1 MTLPSMTE
9 SSWYSIGEAAEV
21 LGVTPKALRH
31 WEELGLIEPAR
42 TWSGYRA
49 YTEADLERGAA
60 IALYREVGVP
70 LAQIGGL
77 LEASEHALI
86 DALWHHRDALV
97 AKRDALDRQLDAVM
111 TLIDQTKK
119 GSVDMDAMKRY
130 LGEEMPAYQEEAEQ
144 RWGDTAEWAQSQER
158 LAGMG
163 EEDFAR
169 LQREQEEF
177 AADLVAACDGGVAAG
192 SEEAAALVQRH
203 REMIGQWYEATPA
216 RQLILARMYV
226 ADERFHEAYAGA
238 QEYLLE
244 LVEAQAAA
252 EGVDTAN
259 PQWEG

>member
-1 MTLPSMTE
+1 MTLLHMTE
-9 SSWYSIGEAAEV
+9 SSWYSIGEAAEA
-21 LGVTPKALRH
+21 LGVTAKALRH

-42 TWSGYRA
+42 TWSDYRA
-49 YTEADLERGAA
+49 YSEADLERGAA
-60 IALYREVGVP
+60 IALYRSVGVP
-70 LAQIGGL
+70 LAQIAGL
-77 LEASEHALI
+77 LGASEHMLI
-86 DALWHHRDALV
+86 DALRHHHETLS
-97 AKRDALDRQLDAVM
+97 AKRDVLDRQLDAVM

-130 LGEEMPAYQEEAEQ
+130 LGEDMPAYQEEAEQ

-158 LAGMG
+158 LSEMG

-169 LQREQEEF
+169 LREEQDAF
-177 AADLVAACDGGVAAG
+177 AADLVAARDGGVAAG
-192 SEEAAALVQRH
+192 SAEAAALVQRH

-226 ADERFHEAYAGA
+226 ADERFHDAYGGA

-252 EGVDTAN
+252 DGVDTAN